1 MVVTSFTVNL
11 YGFLFIHMK
20 HYTVYK
26 ITNKI
31 NGKIYIGIHI
41 TDDIDDGYMGS
52 GSILK
57 KAQQK
62 YGIENFEKDYLHI
75 FDSADEMFEMESKL
89 VNESFVSRN
98 DTYNIRQ
105 GGIGSWDFVNK
116 NQLNNSGGQRYW
128 YKNKII
134 KNPEYIET
142 HSKKILKGQLDVG
155 FKFDTFT
162 GKTHTE
168 ESKRKIGLANSEN
181 QTGNRNSQY
190 DTMWIYN
197 ETLKENKKIR
207 KNEPIPIG
215 WVRGRKMKF

>member
-116 NQLNNSGGQRYW
+116 NQLNNSVGQRYW